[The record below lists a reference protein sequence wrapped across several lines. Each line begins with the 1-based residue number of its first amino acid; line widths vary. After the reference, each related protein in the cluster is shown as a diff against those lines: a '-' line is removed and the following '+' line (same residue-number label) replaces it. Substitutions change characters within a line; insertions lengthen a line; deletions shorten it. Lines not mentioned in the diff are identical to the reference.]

1 MGLVGPNGRQDD
13 AARRDPRRTS
23 LDGGRIVLGHGSC
36 PVLSQHTLEPRS
48 RAPCSMRPPPRP
60 ASSGPRTGVARRF
73 FSGWDTHE
81 RSVTALSGGERRRLR
96 WPCSSPL
103 DATSRPRRAD
113 EPPRRR
119 VARGARG
126 SARGVPGTILLVRTT
141 ARLSTPC
148 RPDRRV
154 RGSRAALVRRRVG
167 GPGASARRR
176 SSGRA
181 ASRSE
186 DRLRPA
192 AIRSARRARTRHESH
207 ELGLFSLDDLA
218 VRASRRTTRARRS
231 AQRDDTRGFELARL
245 LERWEVL
252 FAEARTP

>member
-1 MGLVGPNGRQDD
+1 
-13 AARRDPRRTS
+13 
-23 LDGGRIVLGHGSC
+23 
-36 PVLSQHTLEPRS
+36 
-48 RAPCSMRPPPRP
+48 
-60 ASSGPRTGVARRF
+60 
-73 FSGWDTHE
+73 
-81 RSVTALSGGERRRLR
+81 
-96 WPCSSPL
+96 
-103 DATSRPRRAD
+103 
-113 EPPRRR
+113 
-119 VARGARG
+119 
-126 SARGVPGTILLVRTT
+126 
-141 ARLSTPC
+141 
-148 RPDRRV
+148 
-154 RGSRAALVRRRVG
+154 VG